1 MAGNLDALNKLYQ
14 ETVGRDVD
22 SGGFDYWNTQLNQ
35 GTSSLDKIKTQ
46 LMGSKEYTDRAAAV
60 ANAGDA
66 GIAESE
72 LDKLDS
78 AYKGSYASMK
88 DQHQAAAL
96 ASISKGADVH
106 AGNVATYSDM
116 FNADGSQKDTWKGI
130 DDWNLNKIKGL
141 QDEITTLKGDDSS
154 TAADTTADTTAAA
167 AASGLT
173 LDDLNSWWDTKQ
185 SKQTDKFDQFTEFM
199 GLLSG
204 MGGFGGGGVPGFA
217 SGGVAAAS
225 PYNNFMGFMNA
236 FKSLGGGSQQADIST
251 GNIN

>member
-14 ETVGRDVD
+14 ETIGRDID
-22 SGGFDYWNTQLNQ
+22 TGGFDYWNKQLNQ

-46 LMGSKEYTDRAAAV
+46 LLGTKEYTDRADAV

-66 GIAESE
+66 GISEAE

-116 FNADGSQKDTWKGI
+116 FNEDGSQKDTWKGI
-130 DDWNLNKIKGL
+130 DDWNLNKIKSL
-141 QDEITTLKGDDSS
+141 KDEITTLKGDSSSS
-154 TAADTTADTTAAA
+154 TTDTTAAKS
-167 AASGLT
+167 SGLT

-185 SKQTDKFDQFTEFM
+185 SKTDKFDQFSEFM
-199 GLLSG
+199 GLLGG

-251 GNIN
+251 GNLN

>member
-14 ETVGRDVD
+14 ETIGRDVD
-22 SGGFDYWNTQLNQ
+22 TGGFDYWNTQLNQ
-35 GTSSLDKIKTQ
+35 GTSTLDQIKTQ
-46 LMGSKEYTDRAAAV
+46 LMGSKEYTDRADAV
-60 ANAGDA
+60 ANAGSA
-66 GIAESE
+66 GISEAE
-72 LDKLDS
+72 LDQLGS
-78 AYKGSYASMK
+78 AYKGSYASMT
-88 DQHQAAAL
+88 DQHRAAAA
-96 ASISKGADVH
+96 ASVALGDEVNK
-106 AGNVATYSDM
+106 GNVATYSDM
-116 FNADGSQKDTWKGI
+116 FNEDGSQKETWKGI

-154 TAADTTADTTAAA
+154 SAADDTTAAA